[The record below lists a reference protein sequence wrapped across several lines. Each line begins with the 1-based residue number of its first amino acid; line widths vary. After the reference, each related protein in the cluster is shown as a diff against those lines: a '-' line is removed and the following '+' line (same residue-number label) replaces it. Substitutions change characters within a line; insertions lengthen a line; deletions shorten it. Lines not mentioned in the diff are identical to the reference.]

1 MLKNS
6 FWASKMIF
14 SNYSKSYKETN
25 LKFSP
30 QILIEDATYAQSINF
45 KLRKMLK
52 NPIFQ
57 KIKKLHNKTYA
68 TFTLV
73 CLVSWFKISC
83 LWLLWL
89 QVSVFSKELF
99 EICDISKTIKATNQ
113 TLLALC
119 KTAVLNFK

>member
-14 SNYSKSYKETN
+14 SDYSKSYKETN

-30 QILIEDATYAQSINF
+30 QILIEYATYAQSINF

-57 KIKKLHNKTYA
+57 KIKKLHN
-68 TFTLV
+68 
-73 CLVSWFKISC
+73 
-83 LWLLWL
+83 
-89 QVSVFSKELF
+89 
-99 EICDISKTIKATNQ
+99 
-113 TLLALC
+113 
-119 KTAVLNFK
+119 